1 MDIMSAL
8 RHMAETIKQYIDG
21 GFVAFI
27 KPQSLTSPQRLQ
39 AKKNIGIHIGP
50 DMPTNAVDGD
60 IWFDTSDATPGPVDE
75 AEVIR
80 ALEELD
86 EIIGGM
92 SE

>member
-1 MDIMSAL
+1 
-8 RHMAETIKQYIDG
+8 
-21 GFVAFI
+21 
-27 KPQSLTSPQRLQ
+27 
-39 AKKNIGIHIGP
+39 
-50 DMPTNAVDGD
+50 MPTDAVDGD